1 MKRLLPDLL
10 GSAGYCLLIGGLYV
24 RFGLGVALIA
34 GGALMMLGAFLAAK
48 AVRG

>member
-1 MKRLLPDLL
+1 MKRYLPDLL

-34 GGALMMLGAFLAAK
+34 GGILMMVGGFLAGK
-48 AVRG
+48 KVRP

>member
-10 GSAGYCLLIGGLYV
+10 GSAGYCLLAAGLYV

-48 AVRG
+48 AVRQ